1 MMMPI
6 PKWASQVIGHA
17 APRCCYWKL
26 RCDCPGSTTPTGI
39 RISTGRGCGAVAFRN
54 QSFQVRMV
62 PTLSFNVCPRNGTGR
77 LNVWA

>member
-39 RISTGRGCGAVAFRN
+39 RISTG
-54 QSFQVRMV
+54 
-62 PTLSFNVCPRNGTGR
+62 
-77 LNVWA
+77 